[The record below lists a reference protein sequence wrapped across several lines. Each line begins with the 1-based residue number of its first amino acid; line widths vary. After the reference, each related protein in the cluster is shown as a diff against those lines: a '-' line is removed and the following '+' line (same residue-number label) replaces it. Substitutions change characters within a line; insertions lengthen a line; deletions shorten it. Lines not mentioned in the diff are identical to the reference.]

1 MKHHV
6 SVEITGDCYQ
16 QRIFDVTDS
25 SRAKQC
31 RELIMKR
38 DIRELI
44 FAVSDEVFGEY
55 LFELNY
61 CPFDDDM
68 NLIVTVDGEE
78 RFNGCLSDFEHTKE
92 YQNKNSEI
100 QDSQIL
106 PCLVEQIS
114 KDATF
119 SCNFEVDDFD
129 IKKLKVLCDFADNT
143 FLGEDKYL
151 TDTIE
156 YNGKKYELDE
166 DSSYDETE
174 YGLGVIDSNW
184 NINCDCTTEDD

>member
-1 MKHHV
+1 MKNHV
-6 SVEITGDCYQ
+6 SVEITGNCFQ

-25 SRAKQC
+25 SRAKLC

-44 FAVSDEVFGEY
+44 SAVSDEVFGDY

-61 CPFDDDM
+61 CPFPDDM

-78 RFNGCLSDFEHTKE
+78 RFYGSLSEFEHTKE

-119 SCNFEVDDFD
+119 SESFDVDDFD
-129 IKKLKVLCDFADNT
+129 IEKLNVLYDMAENP
-143 FLGEDKYL
+143 FLGDEKYL

-156 YNGKKYELDE
+156 YDGKVYYLDE
-166 DSSYDETE
+166 DSTYYETE
-174 YGLGVIDSNW
+174 YGLGEIDGEC
-184 NINCDCTTEDD
+184 NIKCDCTTEDD